1 MSKDAVLTLFEEM
14 KARVFGISDLKKE
27 DANDPFIFSLLPVG
41 FPIRHEDFANP
52 WTPSSAPGGDAQ
64 ARQRSLYNL
73 SQLVNVKLAMDGSGR
88 VVQGAGSLQ
97 DTWELILTSA
107 ARKKDLPEPDPK
119 AKKRVLDAQKK
130 LYDGSGVK
138 TPLYDRYQRYK
149 RAMFMAET
157 RYASAYREAM
167 RNPESAN
174 AWPVEGKVFLDEY
187 QTARDEFYAIGKKEE
202 VEAALDTIT
211 AQGRDAV
218 EAVIAMA
225 DRNFRPWQLTLG
237 TIAGTTPYVQVLPS
251 DWSNG
256 GSNDGWTQYRFTSR
270 DVRSTHSDSTTR
282 WGGSAGVSFGFWRF
296 GASAGGQTTTVDESF
311 SEDDLE
317 IEFSYAAAQ
326 IQREWL
332 ETILLSVEGW
342 MLVGQK
348 AGVIS
353 DGTSKQVAGPNAG
366 FWLPAVPTQ
375 MLLVKNVRI
384 RTKNSA
390 STYESL
396 RKHVQAGG
404 GFGWGFFSIGG
415 SYRRDSFQSKSTFH
429 FEDGWIVVDGV
440 QLVGWVS
447 EIMPRSPSESGL

>member
-1 MSKDAVLTLFEEM
+1 
-14 KARVFGISDLKKE
+14 
-27 DANDPFIFSLLPVG
+27 
-41 FPIRHEDFANP
+41 
-52 WTPSSAPGGDAQ
+52 
-64 ARQRSLYNL
+64 
-73 SQLVNVKLAMDGSGR
+73 
-88 VVQGAGSLQ
+88 
-97 DTWELILTSA
+97 
-107 ARKKDLPEPDPK
+107 
-119 AKKRVLDAQKK
+119 
-130 LYDGSGVK
+130 
-138 TPLYDRYQRYK
+138 
-149 RAMFMAET
+149 
-157 RYASAYREAM
+157 
-167 RNPESAN
+167 
-174 AWPVEGKVFLDEY
+174 
-187 QTARDEFYAIGKKEE
+187 
-202 VEAALDTIT
+202 
-211 AQGRDAV
+211 
-218 EAVIAMA
+218 
-225 DRNFRPWQLTLG
+225 LTLG